1 MKGATYSTNRPA
13 TQRGA
18 VLITALVI
26 LFILTLLGVAG
37 MQSTVL
43 EERMAG
49 NYRDRQVAFEAAEAA
64 LRAGEA
70 RMNTS
75 ASFHSLA
82 WDGSDFT
89 YEGDTL
95 HDPLTTVGE
104 ELTDATLTAE
114 TVQAPVHYIE
124 RLPEFDMPKSSLVK
138 GFPEKPP
145 KIRYYRTT
153 ARGWGK
159 TVDAEAVLQSTYFR

>member
-1 MKGATYSTNRPA
+1 MKRATNHNVVTR
-13 TQRGA
+13 QRGA

-26 LFILTLLGVAG
+26 LFVLTLLGVAG
-37 MQSTVL
+37 MQNTVL

-70 RMNTS
+70 RMGTT
-75 ASFHSLA
+75 ASFNSLS
-82 WDGSDFT
+82 WDGSDYT
-89 YEGDTL
+89 YEGDPSK
-95 HDPLTTVGE
+95 DPFTTVGQT
-104 ELTDATLTAE
+104 LTDATITAE
-114 TVQAPVHYIE
+114 TAQPPVHFIE

-159 TVDAEAVLQSTYFR
+159 TSDTEAILQSTYFR